1 MRTLILDDEEPIVH
15 MLALVCE
22 KQAHV
27 VLPFCDSA
35 EALITL
41 ASTPIDLLITDMHM
55 PGPDGI
61 AVIREAR
68 RLQPNLFT
76 LIITGHTE
84 YPVEEVMADGTADIM
99 FKPFHMNELKARLAL
114 AWRRRTLIARMNEE
128 KAALHAITKEMIL
141 GLQQEIEEKRRRMG
155 SAGAAAAQ

>member
-41 ASTPIDLLITDMHM
+41 R
-55 PGPDGI
+55 
-61 AVIREAR
+61 AV
-68 RLQPNLFT
+68 
-76 LIITGHTE
+76 G
-84 YPVEEVMADGTADIM
+84 G
-99 FKPFHMNELKARLAL
+99 
-114 AWRRRTLIARMNEE
+114 
-128 KAALHAITKEMIL
+128 
-141 GLQQEIEEKRRRMG
+141 
-155 SAGAAAAQ
+155 

>member
-1 MRTLILDDEEPIVH
+1 
-15 MLALVCE
+15 
-22 KQAHV
+22 
-27 VLPFCDSA
+27 
-35 EALITL
+35 
-41 ASTPIDLLITDMHM
+41 M